1 MSGLSKIV
9 CSKDMH
15 SSKGVNGSAILFS
28 CFKFVTRDTYVLN
41 YAINNLKFQYQR
53 ITGSFSYECYT
64 LIDNIPKFL
73 EENYPLFFKT

>member
-41 YAINNLKFQYQR
+41 YAINNLQFQYQR
-53 ITGSFSYECYT
+53 IIYEYYT

-73 EENYPLFFKT
+73 EENYPLFFKI